1 MIKNT
6 NLPAHGF
13 IAEPALAFHSERKED
28 NDVHPLRGL
37 IQFGPYSRSLI
48 QSAFDPIRI
57 AFISPQNT
65 GGAMSRLVRELNE
78 THEPKER
85 EAYLTA
91 FTGFNKI
98 FGVRVIAAEQ
108 SCWQLLDIEDEIRYS
123 AQPHLALAEQIT
135 KAISSLQAVRASFD
149 VLIIYLP
156 ERWEKGFKGIEED
169 DDFDLHD
176 YLKATTAT
184 LNVPTQLFQES
195 TMKYRCRASVMW
207 RLSIALY
214 CKAGGV
220 PYKLANTE
228 PETAFIGLSYAL
240 HPNQT
245 GTSRRYVT
253 CCSQIFDADGAGL
266 QFLTY
271 STDDIKVE
279 RDNPYLSRAEMLRVM
294 SRSLQ
299 LYQRRHAGR
308 LPRRIVVHKSTE
320 FKPEEITGCQ
330 EAFQAIE
337 EIELLQIQ
345 TSSPWRGIQVEAPTK
360 SGGKGVVSNY
370 PCQRGTFLP
379 LGGRELLL
387 WTQGDASE
395 AALKKGHFYKEGKAI
410 PSPLFITRFSGHRAW
425 ERTCQELLSLTKMNW
440 NNDSLYDRL
449 PVTLAYA
456 SVLARTLKRMPNL
469 PARAHEFRFFM

>member
-1 MIKNT
+1 MKN
-6 NLPAHGF
+6 NAAFPAHGYVV
-13 IAEPALAFHSERKED
+13 EPALAFHSERVAD
-28 NDVHPLRGL
+28 TDIHPLRGL
-37 IQFGPYSRSLI
+37 TQFGPYSRSLI
-48 QSAFDPIRI
+48 QSVFDPIRI

-65 GGAMSRLVRELNE
+65 GGAMARLLRELNE
-78 THEPKER
+78 THQPEER
-85 EAYLTA
+85 KAYLTT
-91 FTGFNKI
+91 FNGFKNT
-98 FGVRVIAAEQ
+98 FGVQVIPADE
-108 SCWQLLDIEDEIRYS
+108 SCRRLLDIEAEVTRS
-123 AQPHLALAEQIT
+123 AQPHLTLAHQIT
-135 KAISSLQAVRASFD
+135 RAISSLQAVRASFD

-156 ERWEKGFKGIEED
+156 TRWEKGFRGSGD

-176 YLKATTAT
+176 YLKATTAA
-184 LNVPTQLFQES
+184 LNIPTQLFQES
-195 TMKYRCRASVMW
+195 TMQYRCRASVMW

-220 PYKLANTE
+220 PYKLANTD

-240 HPNQT
+240 HPNQS
-245 GTSRRYVT
+245 GPNKRFVT

-271 STDDIKVE
+271 SADDIKVE

-308 LPRRIVVHKSTE
+308 MPRRIVVHKSTE
-320 FKPEEITGCQ
+320 FKQEEITGCQ
-330 EAFQAIE
+330 EAFQAVE

-345 TSSPWRGIQVEAPTK
+345 DSSPWRGLQVEQPIKA
-360 SGGKGVVSNY
+360 GGKGTVSNY
-370 PCQRGTFLP
+370 PCHRGTFLP
-379 LGGRELLL
+379 LGGREVLL
-387 WTQGDASE
+387 WTQGDAPE
-395 AALKKGHFYKEGKAI
+395 VALKDGHFYKEGKAI
-410 PSPLFITRFSGHRAW
+410 PSPLFIKRFAGHGLW
-425 ERTCQELLSLTKMNW
+425 EQTCQEILSLTKMNW

-456 SVLARTLKRMPNL
+456 SVLARTLKRMPDL